1 MNDSWLNNVSLS
13 SDLQA
18 RWQELTG
25 LIKSMQSVVVAFS
38 GGVDSGLLAAA
49 AYAALGNKMLALTIS
64 SPVESA
70 GDVES
75 ASKLAAQVGFP
86 LRVIEHNDL
95 DDALFVANPPER
107 CYHCKLIRFNR
118 MKELAAAEGYAFM
131 LEGSNADDLSD
142 YRPGR
147 HAVLETGTRSPLLEL
162 GMGKSEIRALAFA
175 LNLPIWNR
183 PSAPCLATRFPY
195 GSPITVEGLRQVAD
209 GERYLKELGFGTL
222 RVRHH
227 GSVARL
233 EVPGDEIPKLVTLR
247 EPVLL
252 FFKQLG
258 FNYVALD
265 LAGYRSGSL
274 NEGLV

>member
-1 MNDSWLNNVSLS
+1 MNTIRLDDIRLTP
-13 SDLQA
+13 DLQS
-18 RWQELTG
+18 RWSALLA
-25 LIKSMQSVVVAFS
+25 LIKEMQSVVVALS

-49 AYAALGNKMLALTIS
+49 AYAALGDKMLAVTIS

-75 ASKLAAQVGFP
+75 AQKLAALIGFP
-86 LRVIEHNDL
+86 LRIIEHDDL
-95 DDALFVANPPER
+95 ASPEFVANPPDR
-107 CYHCKLIRFNR
+107 CYHCKLIRFNS
-118 MKELAAAEGYAFM
+118 MKELAAREGYACL

-142 YRPGR
+142 YRRGR
-147 HAVLETGTRSPLLEL
+147 RAVLETGVRSPLQEL
-162 GMGKSEIRALAFA
+162 GISKSEIRALAHA
-175 LNLPIWNR
+175 LNLPLWNR

-195 GSPITVEGLRQVAD
+195 GSLITPQGLHQVAE
-209 GERYLKELGFGTL
+209 GERYLRELGFGTL

-233 EVPGDEIPKLVTLR
+233 EVAEEDMEKLMSLR
-247 EPVLL
+247 AQVYA

-274 NEGLV
+274 NEGLI